1 MIGPGEATAAEVAV
15 AEEVG
20 ARLVDLGATI
30 VTGGLGGVMEA
41 ACRGAKSRR
50 GLTIG
55 LLPGLDRSE
64 ANGWVDV
71 AIATGLGEI
80 RNALIVRTSDAL
92 VAIGGGAGTLSEI
105 GFALKLG
112 RPVIGVGT
120 FEVEGV
126 VQVGTAAVRTGARHA
141 PPVPTPTPGTGR
153 RLREHVARAEQAD
166 GEAERD
172 VERQPRTIEVGHG
185 SRLCGAARNGTRAM

>member
-1 MIGPGEATAAEVAV
+1 VKRCVAVIGPGDASAAELAV

-20 ARLVDLGATI
+20 ARLVDLGATV

-41 ACRGAKSRR
+41 ASRGAKSRR

-92 VAIGGGAGTLSEI
+92 VAVGGGVGTLSEI

-126 VQVGTAAVRTGARHA
+126 VQVSSAAEAA
-141 PPVPTPTPGTGR
+141 ELA
-153 RLREHVARAEQAD
+153 LR
-166 GEAERD
+166 
-172 VERQPRTIEVGHG
+172 
-185 SRLCGAARNGTRAM
+185 

>member
-1 MIGPGEATAAEVAV
+1 MKRCVAVIGPGDASAAELAV

-20 ARLVDLGATI
+20 ARLVDLGATV

-41 ACRGAKSRR
+41 ASRGAKSRR

-92 VAIGGGAGTLSEI
+92 VAVGGGVGTLSEMA
-105 GFALKLG
+105 FALKLG

-126 VQVGTAAVRTGARHA
+126 VQVASAAEAA
-141 PPVPTPTPGTGR
+141 ELA
-153 RLREHVARAEQAD
+153 LR
-166 GEAERD
+166 
-172 VERQPRTIEVGHG
+172 
-185 SRLCGAARNGTRAM
+185 

>member
-1 MIGPGEATAAEVAV
+1 MKRCVAVIGPGDASAAELAV

-20 ARLVDLGATI
+20 ARLVDLGATV

-41 ACRGAKSRR
+41 ASRGAKSRR

-92 VAIGGGAGTLSEI
+92 VAVGGGVGTLSEI

-126 VQVGTAAVRTGARHA
+126 VQVSSAAEAA
-141 PPVPTPTPGTGR
+141 ELA
-153 RLREHVARAEQAD
+153 LR
-166 GEAERD
+166 
-172 VERQPRTIEVGHG
+172 
-185 SRLCGAARNGTRAM
+185 

>member
-1 MIGPGEATAAEVAV
+1 MKRCVAVIGPGDASAAELAV

-20 ARLVDLGATI
+20 ARLVDLGATV

-41 ACRGAKSRR
+41 ASRGAKSRR

-92 VAIGGGAGTLSEI
+92 VAVGGGVGTLSEI

-126 VQVGTAAVRTGARHA
+126 VQVASAAEAA
-141 PPVPTPTPGTGR
+141 ELA
-153 RLREHVARAEQAD
+153 LR
-166 GEAERD
+166 
-172 VERQPRTIEVGHG
+172 
-185 SRLCGAARNGTRAM
+185 

>member
-1 MIGPGEATAAEVAV
+1 MTERQRDSKRLYGHIYVGVVGGSSAGDEERRTAEL
-15 AEEVG
+15 VG
-20 ARLVDLGATI
+20 RELARAQAILVC
-30 VTGGLGGVMEA
+30 GGLGGVMEA
-41 ACRGAKSRR
+41 ASRGAKSRR

-92 VAIGGGAGTLSEI
+92 VAVGGGVGTLSEI

-126 VQVGTAAVRTGARHA
+126 VQVA
-141 PPVPTPTPGTGR
+141 
-153 RLREHVARAEQAD
+153 
-166 GEAERD
+166 
-172 VERQPRTIEVGHG
+172 
-185 SRLCGAARNGTRAM
+185 SGAAAAELALR

>member
-1 MIGPGEATAAEVAV
+1 LKRCVAVIGPGDASAAELAI

-20 ARLVDLGATI
+20 ARLVDLGATV

-41 ACRGAKSRR
+41 ASRGAKSRR

-92 VAIGGGAGTLSEI
+92 VAVGGGVGTLSEI

-126 VQVGTAAVRTGARHA
+126 VQVSSAAEAA
-141 PPVPTPTPGTGR
+141 ELA
-153 RLREHVARAEQAD
+153 LR
-166 GEAERD
+166 
-172 VERQPRTIEVGHG
+172 
-185 SRLCGAARNGTRAM
+185 

>member
-1 MIGPGEATAAEVAV
+1 VKRCVAVVGPGEASAAELAL
-15 AEEVG
+15 AEEVA

-55 LLPGLDRSE
+55 LLPSLDRSE

-71 AIATGLGEI
+71 AIATGLGEL

-105 GFALKLG
+105 AFALKLG
-112 RPVIGVGT
+112 RPVIGLGT
-120 FEVEGV
+120 FAVEGI
-126 VQVGTAAVRTGARHA
+126 VQVTSAAEAAELAVR
-141 PPVPTPTPGTGR
+141 
-153 RLREHVARAEQAD
+153 
-166 GEAERD
+166 
-172 VERQPRTIEVGHG
+172 
-185 SRLCGAARNGTRAM
+185 

>member
-1 MIGPGEATAAEVAV
+1 LNRCVGVIGPGDASAAELAA

-20 ARLVDLGATI
+20 ARLVDLGATV

-41 ACRGAKSRR
+41 ASRGAKSRR

-92 VAIGGGAGTLSEI
+92 VAVGGGAGTLAEI

-112 RPVIGVGT
+112 RPVIGIGT

-126 VQVGTAAVRTGARHA
+126 VQVGSASEAAELAVR
-141 PPVPTPTPGTGR
+141 
-153 RLREHVARAEQAD
+153 
-166 GEAERD
+166 
-172 VERQPRTIEVGHG
+172 
-185 SRLCGAARNGTRAM
+185 